1 MASVP
6 SASPPPSLYLFPFR
20 FVSLSSPSLPCLD
33 SSSALALLLSLLLLP
48 LHLCSYSPSASISPF
63 NLDLYLSLLFFP
75 SLFSGLILSSS
86 LFTGLLIFSM
96 FLFALSPSYTPSSP
110 FSPSQFSSPPLIS
123 SSSSPTFSSPSL
135 SISFALRSFST
146 YLLLS
151 FSLSPNLLTHLFH
164 VPFSSVKQRRIKG
177 RTKNGGRAGEGQG
190 GRDLSASD
198 NENWIGQGSFYK
210 VGIMVGQGDEE

>member
-1 MASVP
+1 MVSVP

-75 SLFSGLILSSS
+75 SLFSCLILSSS

-123 SSSSPTFSSPSL
+123 SSSSPTFHLLPFPSL
-135 SISFALRSFST
+135 SLFVPSLLISFSHSP
-146 YLLLS
+146 YLLIFLHIS
-151 FSLSPNLLTHLFH
+151 SMF
-164 VPFSSVKQRRIKG
+164 PFPPL
-177 RTKNGGRAGEGQG
+177 N
-190 GRDLSASD
+190 RDA
-198 NENWIGQGSFYK
+198 
-210 VGIMVGQGDEE
+210 